1 MICSGTSLGLSA
13 LYKFR
18 TTLKSLHLSCD
29 SCIHINADDS
39 PAIFSEYGGL
49 YNYVSHFPRLEK
61 LSINCSNGLTT
72 INLPLLLDHRNSSK
86 YLKDVSI
93 WNQCKF
99 ETAART
105 TTHNTR
111 ITIMENLEINYIE
124 LDDNTLLYIMN
135 NMKIKQ
141 NLSIL
146 PYFDEA
152 SIVTTTLNN
161 NMDISTL
168 FQYFKDYCNNSR
180 RHIENT
186 KIHLRNGD
194 DIFLFGAIEESYAG
208 REDEEE

>member
-1 MICSGTSLGLSA
+1 
-13 LYKFR
+13 
-18 TTLKSLHLSCD
+18 
-29 SCIHINADDS
+29 
-39 PAIFSEYGGL
+39 
-49 YNYVSHFPRLEK
+49 
-61 LSINCSNGLTT
+61 
-72 INLPLLLDHRNSSK
+72 
-86 YLKDVSI
+86 
-93 WNQCKF
+93 
-99 ETAART
+99 
-105 TTHNTR
+105 
-111 ITIMENLEINYIE
+111 MENLEINYIE
-124 LDDNTLLYIMN
+124 LDDNTLFYIMS

-194 DIFLFGAIEESYAG
+194 DIFLFRAIEESYAG